1 MVLASLVRLEQAVI
15 EAGGT
20 AETIWENTQD
30 WDIDPTRLATWI
42 TATVSALV
50 EGIIAASC
58 IIDFECVMV
67 EGWLP
72 ENIRARIVDGVNAEL
87 KGVVAPGIDLPV
99 ARTGTIGSD
108 ARALGGASLPLS
120 DRFLIDRHG
129 FVNH

>member
-1 MVLASLVRLEQAVI
+1 
-15 EAGGT
+15 
-20 AETIWENTQD
+20 
-30 WDIDPTRLATWI
+30 
-42 TATVSALV
+42 

-72 ENIRARIVDGVNAEL
+72 EDIRARIVAGVNAKL
-87 KGVVAPGIDLPV
+87 QGVVAPGIDLPT
-99 ARTGTIGSD
+99 ARAGTIGSD